1 MSDARPDTLPA
12 KRVLLLQGPVGPFF
26 RRLAKLLQAAGA
38 EVHKVNFN
46 GGDCLFYPTDAI
58 TWRGHPG
65 DWPQFLARLLE
76 QRRIDIVLLFGDCR
90 PIHRA
95 ARAVAQQHGV
105 KVGAFEEGYL
115 RPNFITFEQFGVNG
129 YSRIPRRAEFY
140 RHLPCRPATAERDV
154 GSTFRY
160 AALWSVFYYLAAAIG
175 RPWFPHYRHHRR
187 LALSELFPW
196 LRSAWRKALHRFTER
211 AMLGLLTNALH
222 RKFYLVPLQMSL
234 DSQVRQHSDFR
245 SVARFIRHV
254 VRSFAERAPADAS
267 LVIKHHPLD
276 RGFHDY
282 SRLIGRLRA
291 QFRLGARLLY
301 VHDQHLPTLFESMR
315 GAVVINSTA
324 GLSAL
329 SHDAPVKVCG
339 VAIYDVRGLTFQGS
353 LDDFWLE
360 ADSFR
365 PDPDLLRRFR
375 AHLIE
380 RTQINGSFYARGIDA
395 TASAALASVARTLR
409 APDMQPAAARER
421 PSAASRPSDSATL
434 RIYASRAMH
443 TQPAAALEQA
453 SDAPEQ
459 SDSATLRIF
468 ASRAT

>member
-1 MSDARPDTLPA
+1 MSEARPESLRG
-12 KRVLLLQGPVGPFF
+12 KKVLLLQGPVGPFF
-26 RRLAKLLQAAGA
+26 RRLAKELRAAGA

-46 GGDCLFYPTDAI
+46 GGDWLFSPRGGLN
-58 TWRGHPG
+58 WRGRPR
-65 DWPQFLARLLE
+65 DWADFLQSLIV
-76 QRRIDIVLLFGDCR
+76 QRQIDVLLLFGDCR
-90 PIHRA
+90 PIHRVA
-95 ARAVAQQHGV
+95 GSVAQQYGIQ
-105 KVGAFEEGYL
+105 VGAFEEGYI

-129 YSRIPRRAEFY
+129 YSRLPRRAEFY
-140 RHLPCRPATAERDV
+140 RRLPCRPATAERDV

-196 LRSAWRKALHRFTER
+196 LRSAWRKVLYRFRER
-211 AMLGLLTNALH
+211 AMIGLLTNALH

-245 SVARFIRHV
+245 SVGRFIRHV

-301 VHDQHLPTLFESMR
+301 VHDQHLPTLLESMR
-315 GAVVINSTA
+315 GAVVINSTV

-329 SHDAPVKVCG
+329 SHNAPVKVCG
-339 VAIYDVRGLTFQGS
+339 VALYDIKDLTYQGS
-353 LDDFWLE
+353 LDDFWQQ

-365 PDPDLLRRFR
+365 PDPDLFRRFR
-375 AHLIE
+375 AYLID
-380 RTQINGSFYARGIDA
+380 RTLINGSFYAGGIDA
-395 TASAALASVARTLR
+395 TASAALASVAR
-409 APDMQPAAARER
+409 AVHVPDTQR
-421 PSAASRPSDSATL
+421 SAAPERASPALGQSESATL
-434 RIYASRAMH
+434 CMYASHA
-443 TQPAAALEQA
+443 TQQGPELLEEPAWT
-453 SDAPEQ
+453 P
-459 SDSATLRIF
+459 
-468 ASRAT
+468 

>member
-1 MSDARPDTLPA
+1 MSAARPEALRG
-12 KRVLLLQGPVGPFF
+12 KRILLLQGPVGPFF
-26 RRLAKLLQAAGA
+26 RRLAKELRAADA
-38 EVHKVNFN
+38 EVHKINFN
-46 GGDCLFYPTDAI
+46 GGDWLFYPTGAI
-58 TWRGHPG
+58 SWRGHPG
-65 DWPQFLARLLE
+65 DWPQFLARLLQE
-76 QRRIDIVLLFGDCR
+76 RRIDIVLLFGDCR
-90 PIHRA
+90 PIHRV
-95 ARAVAQQHGV
+95 ARTVAQRHGV
-105 KVGAFEEGYL
+105 KLGAFEEGYI
-115 RPNFITFEQFGVNG
+115 RPNFVTFEQFGVNG
-129 YSRIPRRAEFY
+129 FSLMPRQAQFY
-140 RHLPCRPATAERDV
+140 RHLPCRPGKAEREI

-160 AALWSVFYYLAAAIG
+160 AALWSVLYYAAAAIG
-175 RPWFPHYRHHRR
+175 RPWFSHYRHHRPLR
-187 LALSELFPW
+187 LSEAFPW
-196 LRSAWRKALHRFTER
+196 LRSAWRKALYRFRER

-245 SVARFIRHV
+245 SVGRFIRHV

-301 VHDQHLPTLFESMR
+301 VHDQHLPTLLESMR

-329 SHDAPVKVCG
+329 SHNAPVKVCG
-339 VAIYDVRGLTFQGS
+339 VAIYDMGGLTFQGP

-365 PDPDLLRRFR
+365 PDPDLFRRFR

-380 RTQINGSFYARGIDA
+380 RTQINGSFYAGGIEA
-395 TASAALASVARTLR
+395 TASAALASVARAVH
-409 APDMQPAAARER
+409 APGTQR
-421 PSAASRPSDSATL
+421 SAAPERASSAPGQSESATL
-434 RIYASRAMH
+434 CMYASHAM
-443 TQPAAALEQA
+443 QQGPELLEEPAWT
-453 SDAPEQ
+453 P
-459 SDSATLRIF
+459 
-468 ASRAT
+468 

>member
-1 MSDARPDTLPA
+1 MSDARRDTLHA
-12 KRVLLLQGPVGPFF
+12 KKVLLLQGPVGPFF
-26 RRLAKLLQAAGA
+26 RRLATLLRAAGA

-46 GGDCLFYPTDAI
+46 GGDCLFYPTDAL
-58 TWRGHPG
+58 TWRGHPAE
-65 DWPQFLARLLE
+65 WPQFLARLLE

-90 PIHRA
+90 PIHRV
-95 ARAVAQQHGV
+95 ARTVAQQHGV
-105 KVGAFEEGYL
+105 RVGAFEEGYV

-140 RHLPCRPATAERDV
+140 RHLACAPDKRELDV
-154 GSTFRY
+154 GNTFRY
-160 AALWSVFYYLAAAIG
+160 AALWATLYYVAAAIG

-196 LRSAWRKALHRFTER
+196 LRSAWRKALYRFRER
-211 AMLGLLTNALH
+211 AMLGLLTNARH

-245 SVARFIRHV
+245 SVGRFIRHV

-301 VHDQHLPTLFESMR
+301 VHDQHLPTLLESMR

-329 SHDAPVKVCG
+329 SHNAPVKVCG
-339 VAIYDVRGLTFQGS
+339 VAIYDMGGLTFQEP

-365 PDPDLLRRFR
+365 PDPDLFRRFR

-395 TASAALASVARTLR
+395 TAAAALASVARAVH
-409 APDMQPAAARER
+409 APGTQR
-421 PSAASRPSDSATL
+421 SAAPERASSAPGQSESATL
-434 RIYASRAMH
+434 CMYASHAM
-443 TQPAAALEQA
+443 QRGPELLEEPAWT
-453 SDAPEQ
+453 P
-459 SDSATLRIF
+459 
-468 ASRAT
+468 

>member
-1 MSDARPDTLPA
+1 MSEARPEALRG
-12 KRVLLLQGPVGPFF
+12 KRILLLQGPVGPFF
-26 RRLAKLLQAAGA
+26 RRLAERLRAAGA

-46 GGDCLFYPTDAI
+46 GGDWLFYPRGALN
-58 TWRGHPG
+58 WRGRRR
-65 DWPQFLARLLE
+65 DWADFLQSLIV
-76 QRRIDIVLLFGDCR
+76 QRQIDVLLLFGDCR
-90 PIHRA
+90 PIHRVA
-95 ARAVAQQHGV
+95 SSVAQQYGIQ
-105 KVGAFEEGYL
+105 VGAFEEGYI

-129 YSRIPRRAEFY
+129 YSRLPRRGEFY

-196 LRSAWRKALHRFTER
+196 LRSAWRKLFYTLRER
-211 AMLGLLTNALH
+211 SILDRLTGPLH
-222 RKFYLVPLQMSL
+222 RKFFLVPLQTSV

-245 SVARFIRHV
+245 SVAQFIRHV
-254 VRSFAERAPADAS
+254 VRSFAERAPADAA

-329 SHDAPVKVCG
+329 SHNAPVKACG
-339 VAIYDVRGLTFQGS
+339 VAIYDVRGLTFQGL

-365 PDPDLLRRFR
+365 PDPDLFRRYR

-395 TASAALASVARTLR
+395 TAAAALASVALAVH
-409 APDMQPAAARER
+409 APDTQR
-421 PSAASRPSDSATL
+421 SAAPERVSPASMQSESATL
-434 RIYASRAMH
+434 RVYASHAR
-443 TQPAAALEQA
+443 
-453 SDAPEQ
+453 
-459 SDSATLRIF
+459 
-468 ASRAT
+468 